1 MTMSLLPMRSSADA
15 VHVDAPQSD
24 LRATPSSVGQ
34 ELKTLISN
42 ELQPFSD
49 TGITREM
56 LRNSFQAKRPPK
68 AVLKNDFVW
77 VRILNQSRIFVK
89 HSETSKDPLVPH
101 YRHNGFLQGLR
112 RIVKSLPDVEFVAA
126 MNDEPPCDM
135 EVSMHA
141 PIMTWSKR
149 HSPPCNNIRLP
160 CWSIMQ
166 DEYAVGKRFYDF
178 ETQYKLGAGP
188 FAEKQ
193 NGMAIDFTLN
203 TVERK
208 DALKQLRRLESAKTL
223 KYPIVRAKAAHA
235 IAYRYQLHAEGRT
248 YSMRLKNLLASGTLA
263 VFLFKTNMTDMT
275 EPGHNPVSMYHEYW
289 YDLMKPG
296 KQYFHLDSVGD
307 TDPLRNLTDAE
318 AAAIAHG
325 GRNFAWS
332 YLRPK
337 QADKYVS
344 HLLREYASLLRFIP
358 SREPMQ
364 FFHEVK

>member
-1 MTMSLLPMRSSADA
+1 MRYMWMLLNQISEQRQAQW
-15 VHVDAPQSD
+15 VK
-24 LRATPSSVGQ
+24 

-149 HSPPCNNIRLP
+149 HSPCNNIRLP
-160 CWSIMQ
+160 CCCWSIMQ
-166 DEYAVGKRFYDF
+166 DEY
-178 ETQYKLGAGP
+178 
-188 FAEKQ
+188 
-193 NGMAIDFTLN
+193 
-203 TVERK
+203 
-208 DALKQLRRLESAKTL
+208 
-223 KYPIVRAKAAHA
+223 
-235 IAYRYQLHAEGRT
+235 
-248 YSMRLKNLLASGTLA
+248 
-263 VFLFKTNMTDMT
+263 
-275 EPGHNPVSMYHEYW
+275 
-289 YDLMKPG
+289 
-296 KQYFHLDSVGD
+296 
-307 TDPLRNLTDAE
+307 
-318 AAAIAHG
+318 
-325 GRNFAWS
+325 
-332 YLRPK
+332 
-337 QADKYVS
+337 YV
-344 HLLREYASLLRFIP
+344 
-358 SREPMQ
+358 
-364 FFHEVK
+364 KG

>member
-1 MTMSLLPMRSSADA
+1 MSCCNPTRTPENFDPPQSDRPTCVCVWTRFEIHCQGHASCCLSLCLPSLAMTMSLLPMRSSADA

-166 DEYAVGKRFYDF
+166 DEY
-178 ETQYKLGAGP
+178 
-188 FAEKQ
+188 
-193 NGMAIDFTLN
+193 
-203 TVERK
+203 
-208 DALKQLRRLESAKTL
+208 
-223 KYPIVRAKAAHA
+223 
-235 IAYRYQLHAEGRT
+235 
-248 YSMRLKNLLASGTLA
+248 
-263 VFLFKTNMTDMT
+263 
-275 EPGHNPVSMYHEYW
+275 
-289 YDLMKPG
+289 
-296 KQYFHLDSVGD
+296 
-307 TDPLRNLTDAE
+307 
-318 AAAIAHG
+318 
-325 GRNFAWS
+325 
-332 YLRPK
+332 
-337 QADKYVS
+337 YV
-344 HLLREYASLLRFIP
+344 
-358 SREPMQ
+358 
-364 FFHEVK
+364 KG

>member
-1 MTMSLLPMRSSADA
+1 MPRPYRKHSRVGADDGNEDFWTFAPPPPRRPRKILMDDVDTSGRNSSALTSGGGGGDQSVLLPLASSSHAGALCSSSCTRYVMVYVCLAAIACSSMLLAGCTLYHISDDADVHVILGDTCDAASRMLSKVITLASESTRAPPALPSPPSSACPPP
-15 VHVDAPQSD
+15 HSPPP
-24 LRATPSSVGQ
+24 ATSAWS

-49 TGITREM
+49 TGITRKM

-166 DEYAVGKRFYDF
+166 DEYTPLAKDSTILRH
-178 ETQYKLGAGP
+178 
-188 FAEKQ
+188 
-193 NGMAIDFTLN
+193 N
-203 TVERK
+203 T
-208 DALKQLRRLESAKTL
+208 SW
-223 KYPIVRAKAAHA
+223 
-235 IAYRYQLHAEGRT
+235 
-248 YSMRLKNLLASGTLA
+248 
-263 VFLFKTNMTDMT
+263 
-275 EPGHNPVSMYHEYW
+275 EPGHSPKNRTAW
-289 YDLMKPG
+289 
-296 KQYFHLDSVGD
+296 Q
-307 TDPLRNLTDAE
+307 LT
-318 AAAIAHG
+318 
-325 GRNFAWS
+325 
-332 YLRPK
+332 
-337 QADKYVS
+337 
-344 HLLREYASLLRFIP
+344 SL
-358 SREPMQ
+358 
-364 FFHEVK
+364 

>member
-1 MTMSLLPMRSSADA
+1 MRYMWMLLNQISEQRQAQW
-15 VHVDAPQSD
+15 VK
-24 LRATPSSVGQ
+24 

-149 HSPPCNNIRLP
+149 HSPCNNIRLP
-160 CWSIMQ
+160 CSV
-166 DEYAVGKRFYDF
+166 VGQLCKTSTMLR
-178 ETQYKLGAGP
+178 
-188 FAEKQ
+188 
-193 NGMAIDFTLN
+193 
-203 TVERK
+203 VE
-208 DALKQLRRLESAKTL
+208 
-223 KYPIVRAKAAHA
+223 
-235 IAYRYQLHAEGRT
+235 
-248 YSMRLKNLLASGTLA
+248 N
-263 VFLFKTNMTDMT
+263 
-275 EPGHNPVSMYHEYW
+275 
-289 YDLMKPG
+289 
-296 KQYFHLDSVGD
+296 
-307 TDPLRNLTDAE
+307 
-318 AAAIAHG
+318 
-325 GRNFAWS
+325 
-332 YLRPK
+332 
-337 QADKYVS
+337 
-344 HLLREYASLLRFIP
+344 
-358 SREPMQ
+358 
-364 FFHEVK
+364 